1 MAMQETLT
9 DIHDNR
15 HLDDEQD
22 EPELQEYD
30 TRRFHFINAYDLC
43 LEPSPI
49 NWLIKDY
56 LEAGSF
62 SMTFGEA
69 GTMKS
74 FLSIDMGLCIAAGKD
89 WHGIEVRQK
98 GPVFYIAGE
107 GFAGISRRIKAWAD
121 YKGVDL
127 EGIPFFVSDRAA
139 QFLDD
144 DSVQEVSKAV
154 EELAERN
161 GNPVLVIVDTLNRN
175 FGPGDEGHTKDM
187 TEFILAIDKALR
199 LRFKCAVSI
208 IHHNGWSDK
217 SRPRGAYALRAAL
230 DWEYQLIKNVNG
242 ILTLKNTKV
251 KEHEIPPTMYFKWK
265 VVTLDGWIDPD
276 TGETLTSC
284 ILHKVEEGPVEGEPL
299 KENAKIL
306 FNTLVTLGKATIKE
320 WRKEAYLVVITK
332 ADSKSD
338 AKRKAF
344 DRAKE
349 ELQKAGRIKEKD
361 GYFLPVCQADDMD
374 KSGHLPDMSGDSI
387 PDGQD
392 TPL

>member
-1 MAMQETLT
+1 MAMAEQETIT
-9 DIHDNR
+9 DI
-15 HLDDEQD
+15 DEIRSRYIVQT
-22 EPELQEYD
+22 EPEQQIFKASS
-30 TRRFHFINAYDLC
+30 FHFISASDLC
-43 LEPSPI
+43 REPRPI
-49 NWLIKDY
+49 NWLIKGY

-69 GTMKS
+69 GSMKS
-74 FLSIDMGLCIAAGKD
+74 FLEIDKGLCIAAGKD
-89 WHGIEVRQK
+89 WHGAKIRQS

-107 GFAGISRRIKAWAD
+107 GFSGISRRIKAWAD
-121 YKGVDL
+121 HNGVAL

-139 QFLDD
+139 QFLDA
-144 DSVQEVSKAV
+144 DSAQEVSDAV
-154 EELAERN
+154 EELAGLH

-175 FGPGDEGHTKDM
+175 FGAGDEGQTKDM

-199 LRFKCAVSI
+199 LRFNCAVSI

-230 DWEYQLIKNVNG
+230 DWEYQLIKNTKG
-242 ILTLKNTKV
+242 MLTLKNTKV

-265 VVTLDGWIDPD
+265 VVTLDGWIDSD

-284 ILHKVEEGPVEGEPL
+284 ILHKVEEGPVEREPL

-306 FNTLVTLGKATIKE
+306 FDTLVTIGKATIKE
-320 WRKEAYLVVITK
+320 WRKAADSVVITK

-344 DRAKE
+344 DRANL
-349 ELQKAGRIKEKD
+349 ELQKAGRVKEKD
-361 GYFLPVCQADDMD
+361 GFFLPVCRADNTDL
-374 KSGHLPDMSGDSI
+374 SGYLPDSE
-387 PDGQD
+387 
-392 TPL
+392 